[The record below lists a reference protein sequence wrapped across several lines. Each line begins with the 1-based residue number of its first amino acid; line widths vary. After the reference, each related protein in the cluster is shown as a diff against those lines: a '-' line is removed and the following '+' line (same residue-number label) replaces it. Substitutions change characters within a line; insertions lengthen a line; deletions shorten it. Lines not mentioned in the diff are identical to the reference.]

1 MRRRVMRRQVS
12 GCPGARGSASR
23 PWQEPGTMGSSCR
36 RLLGKSRCEARCL
49 EMLGR
54 CCRSQRQ
61 LVVMVRV
68 MVRVMVV
75 PRVY

>member
-1 MRRRVMRRQVS
+1 
-12 GCPGARGSASR
+12 
-23 PWQEPGTMGSSCR
+23 MGSSCR
-36 RLLGKSRCEARCL
+36 RLLSKSRCEACCL

-54 CCRSQRQ
+54 CCCSQRQ

-75 PRVY
+75 SRVY

>member
-1 MRRRVMRRQVS
+1 
-12 GCPGARGSASR
+12 
-23 PWQEPGTMGSSCR
+23 MGSSCR
-36 RLLGKSRCEARCL
+36 RLLCESSCETGRL

-54 CCRSQRQ
+54 CSRSQRQ